1 MSVVKDVCIEIIE
14 RMPENATVE
23 DIAEEIFFMGDIY
36 ESLKPEEMLTIK
48 TEGLIRLYLQKK
60 KSL

>member
-1 MSVVKDVCIEIIE
+1 MIIKDVCIEIIE

-23 DIAEEIFFMGDIY
+23 DIVEEIFFLGDIY
-36 ESLKPEEMLTIK
+36 ESLKPEERLTIQ
-48 TEGLIRLYLQKK
+48 TEELLGLYLQKK